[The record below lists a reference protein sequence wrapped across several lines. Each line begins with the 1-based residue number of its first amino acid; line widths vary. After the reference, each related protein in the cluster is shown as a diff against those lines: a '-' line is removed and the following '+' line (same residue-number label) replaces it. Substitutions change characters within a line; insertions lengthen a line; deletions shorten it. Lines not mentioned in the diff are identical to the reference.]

1 MSLPSTPLTTKLLKT
16 TGKQIGI
23 LSLNGI
29 TTTDDLLRYFPRT
42 YEDRTQIKT
51 IDQIVYDG
59 SSQVLK
65 WRIIKKWMIRTPTWK
80 TLIEMQFVDK
90 HDNQGVLHA
99 MNNTFLLR
107 TTQQWSRYYIIG
119 TPKDTPGSVDIWYPK
134 LIPAP
139 SDESIGSPEV
149 GRMVPIYSEMQ
160 GIKPSW
166 FTKKIHKLVEDGYT
180 LPSHELP
187 EALLEQFQLTDWP
200 QLVQQLHMP
209 KSLEDIKYAKR
220 TLFFLQML
228 RIQLQWLNTRH
239 EYVVQTTRDKPDR
252 DHVKTFLAR
261 LPFELTNAQK
271 RVIKESLEDMLS
283 GDAMLR
289 LLQWDVWSWKTIV
302 AATLAWYI
310 ITKSKWQVAFLA
322 PLEVLALQHHR
333 SLAKLLLPLWI
344 RIELLTWA
352 IKASEKKRIK
362 QSLARG
368 HIDLIIWTHAIIQD
382 DVQFD
387 DLQFAVIDEQHKF
400 GVKQRA
406 KLASHGSPHL
416 LQMTATP
423 IPRSLALTYFGEF
436 DVSII
441 DEMPAGRK
449 PITTKIIT
457 EDKFIQLKPWIMT
470 KIWQGQKVF
479 LITPLIDES
488 EAMDD
493 VKAATI
499 HYQDL
504 CTQYP
509 EIQEKIGLLHGRLKS
524 AEKDQIMSDF
534 KSGKYVM
541 LVSTTVIEVWIDIPE
556 ATIMIIYNA
565 DRFGLSQL
573 HQLRWRVWRSD
584 IQSYCF
590 LETTKKSWDTYKRL
604 KHMETVTDGFE
615 LSEIDLRYRGP
626 GEFMG
631 TRQAGETDL
640 PLGILTNEAFV
651 VEVRHATE
659 LLRNEYRPDAEKFLW
674 QDNREMIIA

>member
-1 MSLPSTPLTTKLLKT
+1 MSTVLTTKLLKT
-16 TGKQIGI
+16 TWKQIGI
-23 LSLNGI
+23 LAMNDI
-29 TTTDDLLRYFPRT
+29 TTVEDLLRYFPRT

-51 IDQIVYDG
+51 IDQVTFDWT
-59 SSQVLK
+59 SQVIK
-65 WRIIKKWMIRTPTWK
+65 WRVTKKGMIRTPTGK

-90 HDNQGVLHA
+90 YDNQWVLHA
-99 MNNTFLLR
+99 LNNTFLLR
-107 TTQQWSRYYIIG
+107 TTQQWSRYYIIW
-119 TPKDTPGSVDIWYPK
+119 TPKDTPWTVDIWYPK
-134 LIPAP
+134 LIAAP

-149 GRMVPIYSEMQ
+149 GRIVPIYSEMQ

-166 FTKKIHKLVEDGYT
+166 FTKKIDALLQDWYT
-180 LPSHELP
+180 LVSHWLPSSII
-187 EALLEQFQLTDWP
+187 EQFTLSDRP
-200 QLVQQLHMP
+200 QLLYQLHAP
-209 KSLEDIKYAKR
+209 QSIEEIKHAKR

-228 RIQLQWLNTRH
+228 RIQLQGLNTRD
-239 EYVVQTTRDKPDR
+239 EYITTTQKEQPDR
-252 DHVKTFLAR
+252 DHIKTFLDR
-261 LPFELTNAQK
+261 LPFELTTAQK
-271 RVIKESLEDMLS
+271 RVIKESLEDMLD

-289 LLQWDVWSWKTIV
+289 LLQWDVGSGKTIV
-302 AATLAWYI
+302 AATLARYV
-310 ITKSKWQVAFLA
+310 ITKMNWQVAFLA
-322 PLEVLALQHHR
+322 PLEVLAQQHHK

-344 RIELLTWA
+344 RIELLTWSV
-352 IKASEKKRIK
+352 KASEKQRIK

-368 HIDLIIWTHAIIQD
+368 HIDLIVGTHAIIQD

-457 EDKFIQLKPWIMT
+457 EDKFVQLKPWIMT
-470 KIWQGQKVF
+470 KIGQWQKVF

-488 EAMDD
+488 EVMED
-493 VKAATI
+493 VKAATM

-504 CTQYP
+504 CNQYP
-509 EIQEKIGLLHGRLKS
+509 EIQQKIGLLHGRLKS
-524 AEKDQIMSDF
+524 AEKDQIMADF
-534 KSGKYVM
+534 KSWKYVM
-541 LVSTTVIEVWIDIPE
+541 LVSTTVIEVGIDIPE
-556 ATIMIIYNA
+556 ATVMIIYNA

-584 IQSYCF
+584 LQSYCF
-590 LETTKKSWDTYKRL
+590 LETSKKSWDTYQRL
-604 KHMETVTDGFE
+604 KHMETVTDGFK
-615 LSEIDLRYRGP
+615 LSEIDLKYRGP

-640 PLGILTNEAFV
+640 PLWVLTNEAFV
-651 VEVRHATE
+651 VEVRQASE
-659 LLRNEYRPDAEKFLW
+659 LLWNEWRKEAQEFIS
-674 QDNREMIIA
+674 QDDRAMIVA